1 MRRED
6 LNIVKDY
13 NFEEGELFYRVER
26 LNYTSEME
34 MSSISCVVAGIKI
47 SEHNYDFWLDFC
59 VDSKV
64 YGEFY
69 TINACLAEVVYP
81 IC

>member
-34 MSSISCVVAGIKI
+34 MSSISCVVAGTAHLIDGFSVPKM
-47 SEHNYDFWLDFC
+47 SVFF
-59 VDSKV
+59 S
-64 YGEFY
+64 F
-69 TINACLAEVVYP
+69 
-81 IC
+81 

>member
-26 LNYTSEME
+26 LNYTQVRWKCHQSAVW
-34 MSSISCVVAGIKI
+34 SQVQRI
-47 SEHNYDFWLDFC
+47 
-59 VDSKV
+59 
-64 YGEFY
+64 
-69 TINACLAEVVYP
+69 
-81 IC
+81 